1 MLEMFQDGYFM
12 GAVVT
17 VAVIVI
23 AVLWLLKRAR
33 EAKQPG
39 GADAND

>member
-23 AVLWLLKRAR
+23 AVLCTGIAFRYFKW
-33 EAKQPG
+33 E
-39 GADAND
+39 